1 VVTVTG
7 GTSIA
12 ALLGVGAGL
21 GLWLIIHG
29 WRGTPTR
36 PKRSLSRM
44 RAQGPDRRLLLRLLV
59 SVGAGVLLGAVTGWV
74 VGALLAA
81 GATWTL
87 PRALGPDRENTAR
100 IARFEAVASWAEMLR
115 DTLSA
120 AAGLEQAILVTAPLV
135 PEAIRGPVTD
145 AAARLRAG
153 QRLAPVLRA
162 LSDDLADPT
171 ADLVLSALVLAAE
184 QRARD
189 LGELLGSL
197 AAAAREHAALRMSVA
212 AGRAQARSEVRIT
225 VGVTI
230 VFALGLLLLD
240 RGYLDAYD
248 SAAGQLVLLVV
259 GGLFAAGF
267 ALTARIA
274 RVQEPARFLQQAVRP
289 GQDARVELAVER
301 LGRS

>member
-1 VVTVTG
+1 VVGVTG
-7 GTSIA
+7 IA

-21 GLWLIIHG
+21 GPWLIIRGWHG
-29 WRGTPTR
+29 TVAGPGRMPS
-36 PKRSLSRM
+36 RSRRQL
-44 RAQGPDRRLLLRLLV
+44 ADRRFLLRLLI
-59 SVGAGVLLGAVTGWV
+59 SVGAGVLVGAVTGWV
-74 VGALLAA
+74 VGAVL
-81 GATWTL
+81 GAVGVWTL
-87 PRALGPDRENTAR
+87 PRALGPDREATAR
-100 IARFEAVASWAEMLR
+100 IARFEAVASWSEMLR

-135 PEAIRGPVTD
+135 PDAIREPVTA

-153 QRLAPVLRA
+153 QRLAPVLRG
-162 LSDDLADPT
+162 LGDELADPT

-274 RVQEPARFLQQAVRP
+274 RVSEPARFLQQADRP
-289 GQDARVELAVER
+289 GEDAQVEIAVER
-301 LGRS
+301 LGRP